1 MSRLHFKDLLR
12 ITKGTP
18 QKLFVVKRAARD
30 GQQWWEK
37 TFTKA
42 IAAQPASFTTQ
53 QINAKDYYCFNIKLL
68 NAAHHSNILAAVMS
82 QLTSCSLNCTSA
94 GRVS

>member
-53 QINAKDYYCFNIKLL
+53 QINAKDYLGCKFWRNSGW
-68 NAAHHSNILAAVMS
+68 NS
-82 QLTSCSLNCTSA
+82 QIPFRFGDFAPGTTEFTI
-94 GRVS
+94 